1 MIKAILFILLV
12 LPYAIIYPQDQDFDR
27 SIMTG
32 VYAKGGWNMPVRLTT
47 KYITEETSPWHGYQ
61 SWFAGVKVSGMLS
74 EHYRLEI
81 AACYSRHKV
90 GFELSPPIYAEE
102 KIYTETFDIFSIP
115 VTLKR
120 YVQNSYYISAGTIVD
135 FALHDKPVRLDAQ
148 TGFGLTLGAGK
159 EIRIKDF
166 IIDITPGL
174 ELHSVVP
181 FTEADNQQR
190 LFVAGLKI
198 GFSYNFPSAADPK
211 DQDNEKSSAKA
222 SLGSY

>member
-1 MIKAILFILLV
+1 MMKAILVILLV
-12 LPYAIIYPQDQDFDR
+12 LPYAIIYPQDQDFER

-61 SWFAGVKVSGMLS
+61 SWSAGVNVSGMLS
-74 EHYRLEI
+74 ENYRIEI
-81 AACYSRHKV
+81 AGCYSRHKI

-120 YVQNSYYISAGTIVD
+120 YVQNSFYISAGTIVD
-135 FALHDKPVRLDAQ
+135 FALHDKPVRLDSQ

-166 IIDITPGL
+166 IIDVAPGL

-198 GFSYNFPSAADPK
+198 GFSYNFPSATDQK
-211 DQDNEKSSAKA
+211 DQENEKSSAKA
-222 SLGSY
+222 SPGSY

>member
-1 MIKAILFILLV
+1 MKKAILFTFLV
-12 LPYAIIYPQDQDFDR
+12 LPYAIIYPQDQDFNR
-27 SIMTG
+27 SIMMG

-47 KYITEETSPWHGYQ
+47 KFITEETSPWHGYQ
-61 SWFAGVKVSGMLS
+61 SWSGGVNVSGMMS

-81 AACYSRHKV
+81 AACYSQHKV
-90 GFELSPPIYAEE
+90 GFELSPPIYAKE

-120 YVQNSYYISAGTIVD
+120 YLQNNYFISAGTIVD
-135 FALHDKPVRLDAQ
+135 FALRDKPVRLDTQ

-159 EIRIKDF
+159 EIKIKDF
-166 IIDITPGL
+166 IIDIAPGM

-190 LFVAGLKI
+190 LFVAGLRI
-198 GFSYNFPSAADPK
+198 GFSYNFHSSGDKK
-211 DQDNEKSSAKA
+211 DQENEKRSAKA
-222 SLGSY
+222 DPGSY